1 MNVVLLNDSFPPVID
16 GVATAVTNYAG
27 ILTETG
33 RAKVMVGTPRY
44 PGVDYDCYPY
54 EVVAYSSLD
63 TPKVAA
69 GYRAGNPINF
79 KALSRLSKF
88 QPDIIHVHCPAASAI
103 LGRILRNE
111 TDAPLIFTYHTK
123 YDIDIARAVK
133 SRHIREE
140 AVRAMI
146 ANISACD
153 EVWTVSHGAGENLR
167 SLGYEGD
174 IRVVSNGVDFA
185 KGRVDAEHVALATK
199 GFDLPAGVPMFLFVG
214 RIINYKGLPLILDA
228 MQKLSAKG
236 IDYRMV
242 FVGAGVNAASL
253 QQTAREYGIPLDVRE
268 EDGTITSCPGT
279 QTGKIIF
286 TGPIYDR
293 DVLRAWNTRADLF
306 LFPSTYDTNGIVVR
320 EAAACGLASVLIRDS
335 CAAEGITHGRNG
347 YIIDEN
353 ADAMAQLLTQLA
365 GNFDNMHEVGQ
376 HAMDEIYISWH
387 DSVMAAADRYQTV
400 LELQRAGKLKERRNG
415 KSDKFLSFTTD
426 VMDGLYDAFHF
437 PKALYAGTRDALQGS
452 IAGIQDGVRET
463 FDEMREGLRDVRE
476 EMQTGFKDVRSEF
489 KEGYQEIREEMHVGY
504 HDMKDDVKDGFSEI
518 RDIVL
523 DNLEGMQENF
533 SEVRDY
539 LHGKSRNVRE
549 EIETGFRGVREE
561 LREFKEELEDEWNK
575 LNGTKN

>member
-16 GVATAVTNYAG
+16 GVATAVTNYAS

-44 PGVDYDCYPY
+44 PGVDYSVYPY

-79 KALSRLSKF
+79 KALSKLSKF

-111 TDAPLIFTYHTK
+111 THAPIIFTYHTK

-133 SRHIREE
+133 SEHLREE
-140 AVRAMI
+140 AIKAMI
-146 ANISACD
+146 ANISASD
-153 EVWTVSHGAGENLR
+153 EVWTVSHGAGESLR
-167 SLGYEGD
+167 ALGYEGD

-185 KGRVDAEHVALATK
+185 KGRVSDEDVARAVK
-199 GFDLPAGVPMFLFVG
+199 GFDLPEGVPMFLFVG

-236 IDYRMV
+236 VDYRMV
-242 FVGAGVNAASL
+242 FIGGGVNAGDL
-253 QQTAREYGIPLDVRE
+253 QKTVREYGISLDVRE
-268 EDGTITSCPGT
+268 ENGTVTSTPGT
-279 QTGKIIF
+279 VPGKVIF

-293 DVLRAWNTRADLF
+293 DVLRAWNTRANLF

-320 EAAACGLASVLIRDS
+320 EAAACGLTSVLIKDS

-347 YIIDEN
+347 FIIDEN
-353 ADAMAQLLTQLA
+353 ADAMAALL
-365 GNFDNMHEVGQ
+365 FDVGKRFDTMHDVGQ
-376 HAMDEIYISWH
+376 HAMDEIYISWEE
-387 DSVMAAADRYQTV
+387 SVLAAADRYQAV
-400 LELQRAGKLKERRNG
+400 LELDRQGAFKERRNG
-415 KSDKFLSFTTD
+415 KSDKFLHFTTE
-426 VMDGLYDAFHF
+426 VMNGMYDAFHF
-437 PKALYAGTRDALQGS
+437 PKALYQGTKDTLQGGF
-452 IAGIQDGVRET
+452 AGIHDGFHEMK
-463 FDEMREGLRDVRE
+463 DGMREGFSEVKDEVKS
-476 EMQTGFKDVRSEF
+476 GFKNVRSEVR
-489 KEGYQEIREEMHVGY
+489 ESYHEIRDEMHTGYGDMKEEM
-504 HDMKDDVKDGFSEI
+504 KDGFAEI

-533 SEVRDY
+533 SGVGDY
-539 LHGKSRNVRE
+539 LRE
-549 EIETGFRGVREE
+549 KRHEVSDGVKVGIRGVRDE
-561 LREFKEELEDEWNK
+561 LKDLKEELESEWNK
-575 LNGTKN
+575 LNGTKG

>member
-1 MNVVLLNDSFPPVID
+1 MHVVLLNDSFPPVID

-33 RAKVMVGTPRY
+33 RAKVTVGTPRY
-44 PGVDYDCYPY
+44 PGVDYSGYPY
-54 EVVAYSSLD
+54 NVVAYSSLD
-63 TPKVAA
+63 TPKIAA

-133 SRHIREE
+133 SEHIQQE
-140 AVRAMI
+140 VVKAMI

-153 EVWTVSHGAGENLR
+153 EVWTVSRGAGENLR
-167 SLGYEGD
+167 SLGYEGE

-185 KGRVDAEHVALATK
+185 KGRADASLVEQAVR
-199 GFDLPAGVPMFLFVG
+199 GFDLPADAPMFLFVG

-228 MQKLSAKG
+228 MQKLSARG
-236 IDYRMV
+236 INYRCV

-253 QQTAREYGIPLDVRE
+253 QETARGYGIALDVRE
-268 EDGTITSCPGT
+268 EDGSITSTPGGAS
-279 QTGKIIF
+279 GKIIF
-286 TGPIYDR
+286 TGPVYDR

-347 YIIDEN
+347 FIIDEN
-353 ADAMAQLLTQLA
+353 ADAMAALLAELA
-365 GNFDNMHEVGQ
+365 GNPGYMHEVGQ

-387 DSVMAAADRYQTV
+387 DSVLAAADRYQAV
-400 LELQRAGKLKERRNG
+400 MELQRSGQLKARRNG

-437 PKALYAGTRDALQGS
+437 PKALYYGTKDTLQGS
-452 IAGIQDGVRET
+452 IAGI
-463 FDEMREGLRDVRE
+463 RDMRE
-476 EMQTGFKDVRSEF
+476 EMQTGFETMRENLRGHQEGFRDEF
-489 KEGYQEIREEMHVGY
+489 NE
-504 HDMKDDVKDGFSEI
+504 F
-518 RDIVL
+518 RDNVL

-533 SEVRDY
+533 SEVREY
-539 LHGKSRNVRE
+539 LRSKGHGMRDGMRE
-549 EIETGFRGVREE
+549 SFRGVREE
-561 LREFKEELEDEWNK
+561 LHDFKEELESKWDD
-575 LNGTKN
+575 LNGSGK

>member
-27 ILTETG
+27 ILTESG

-44 PGVDYDCYPY
+44 PGVDYSGYPY

-63 TPKVAA
+63 TPKIAA

-79 KALSRLSKF
+79 KALSKLSKF
-88 QPDIIHVHCPAASAI
+88 QPDIIHVHCPAASGVM
-103 LGRILRNE
+103 GRILRNE

-133 SRHIREE
+133 SERLREE
-140 AVRAMI
+140 AIKVMV

-185 KGRVDAEHVALATK
+185 KGRADDALVEQATA
-199 GFDLPAGVPMFLFVG
+199 GFDLPEGVPMFLFVG

-228 MQKLSAKG
+228 MDKLSHRG
-236 IDYRMV
+236 MDYRMV
-242 FVGAGVNAASL
+242 FIGAGVNAETL
-253 QQTAREYGIPLDVRE
+253 QEKTRELGISLDVRG
-268 EDGTITSCPGT
+268 EDGTISSTPGSRK
-279 QTGKIIF
+279 GKVIF

-293 DVLRAWNTRADLF
+293 NVLRAWNTRADLF

-320 EAAACGLASVLIRDS
+320 EAAACGLASVLIKDS

-347 YIIDEN
+347 YIIEES
-353 ADAMAQLLTQLA
+353 ADAMADLLGKL
-365 GNFDNMHEVGQ
+365 NFCFDEMHTVGQ
-376 HAMDEIYISWH
+376 HAMDEIYISWE
-387 DSVMAAADRYQTV
+387 DSVMAAADRYQQV
-400 LELQRAGKLKERRNG
+400 LELHRQGKLKERRNG

-426 VMDGLYDAFHF
+426 VMNGMYDTFHF
-437 PKALYAGTRDALQGS
+437 PKILYHGTKDTVQGS
-452 IAGIQDGVRET
+452 IAGIHDG
-463 FDEMREGLRDVRE
+463 FQDVRE
-476 EMQTGFKDVRSEF
+476 GVKEGFEGVRDEVRSGFKNVRTGVKDSY
-489 KEGYQEIREEMHVGY
+489 KEIKDEMHAGY
-504 HDMKDDVKDGFSEI
+504 HDMKDEVRDGFGEI

-523 DNLEGMQENF
+523 DNLEGMRENF
-533 SEVRDY
+533 SEVGSYLRDKRHEVSDGVKEG
-539 LHGKSRNVRE
+539 LHGVRDE
-549 EIETGFRGVREE
+549 VRAFKKE
-561 LREFKEELEDEWNK
+561 LNDEWNK
-575 LNGTKN
+575 MNGSKD